1 MRRYLVLA
9 RFPDRVREAVAT
21 GVVGRGI
28 SEGYLAIE
36 GRCLTDFGLGKHRK
50 IDDKPFGGG
59 AGLSGA
65 TGGIWQLQ
73 LYPGAKGADS
83 PSGKD
88 GRCLVQ
94 RLRK

>member
-28 SEGYLAIE
+28 SEGHLAIE

-59 AGLSGA
+59 AGLVLEPTSSC
-65 TGGIWQLQ
+65 QRF
-73 LYPGAKGADS
+73 
-83 PSGKD
+83 D
-88 GRCLVQ
+88 GRRRSCPA
-94 RLRK
+94 RRW